1 MVNLMISRIMKQITS
16 KKIIYWLLG
25 ETAGRTSVAVWKRLW
40 GMPVEA
46 GGKIAEKV
54 AQEALISMQESIAE
68 LTNAVAKV
76 VATYNLAQQ
85 QYNNKLEEFQLSER
99 QAQLA
104 HRNGNEELARLAIAK
119 AIAIEKILPKLSE
132 RVGAVQITMNKAKAK
147 LQRETEKLEA
157 YKLELANLKSLTLV
171 NDAMGEIG
179 SISTALDLD
188 AAQSQF
194 GDAKNSIEKR
204 SLLEEA
210 RAELSEN
217 HSAALADEIDALS
230 LDAEIEKRFK
240 NLASN
245 PEL

>member
-1 MVNLMISRIMKQITS
+1 MNSRIMKKITP
-16 KKIIYWLLG
+16 KKITYWLLG
-25 ETAGRTSVAVWKRLW
+25 ETAGRTSIAVWKRLW

-85 QYNNKLEEFQLSER
+85 QYNNKQEEFQLSER

-104 HRNGNEELARLAIAK
+104 HRNGNEELARLAITK
-119 AIAIEKILPKLSE
+119 AIAIEKILPQLSE

-171 NDAMGEIG
+171 NEAMGEIG

-217 HSAALADEIDALS
+217 PSAALADEIDALS
-230 LDAEIEKRFK
+230 LEAEIEKRFK
-240 NLASN
+240 SLTSN

>member
-1 MVNLMISRIMKQITS
+1 MKKITS
-16 KKIIYWLLG
+16 KKITYWLVG
-25 ETAGRTSVAVWKRLW
+25 ETAGRTLVAAWKWLW

-85 QYNNKLEEFQLSER
+85 QYNNKLEEFRLSER

-104 HRNGNEELARLAIAK
+104 QHQGNDELARIAITK
-119 AIAIEKILPKLSE
+119 AIAIEKILPQLSE

-147 LQRETEKLEA
+147 LQRETEKLAA

-171 NDAMGEIG
+171 NEAMGEIG
-179 SISTALDLD
+179 NISTALDLE

-194 GDAKNSIEKR
+194 GEAKNSIEKR

-217 HSAALADEIDALS
+217 PTVALADEIDALS
-230 LDAEIEKRFK
+230 LDAEIEKRLK
-240 NLASN
+240 SLANN
-245 PEL
+245 PES

>member
-1 MVNLMISRIMKQITS
+1 MNSRIMKKITP
-16 KKIIYWLLG
+16 KKITYWLLG
-25 ETAGRTSVAVWKRLW
+25 ETAGRTSIAVWKRLW

-85 QYNNKLEEFQLSER
+85 QYNNKQEEFQLSER

-104 HRNGNEELARLAIAK
+104 HRNGNEELARLAITK
-119 AIAIEKILPKLSE
+119 AIAIEKILPQLSE

-171 NDAMGEIG
+171 NEAMGEIG

-217 HSAALADEIDALS
+217 PSVALADEIDALS
-230 LDAEIEKRFK
+230 LEAEIEKRFK
-240 NLASN
+240 SLTSN

>member
-1 MVNLMISRIMKQITS
+1 M
-16 KKIIYWLLG
+16 KKITPKKITYWLLG
-25 ETAGRTSVAVWKRLW
+25 ETAGRTSIAVWKRLW

-85 QYNNKLEEFQLSER
+85 QYNNKQEEFQLSER

-104 HRNGNEELARLAIAK
+104 HRNGNEELARLAITK
-119 AIAIEKILPKLSE
+119 AIAIEKILPQLSE

-171 NDAMGEIG
+171 NEAMEEIG

-217 HSAALADEIDALS
+217 PSVALADEIDALS
-230 LDAEIEKRFK
+230 LEAEIEKRFK
-240 NLASN
+240 SLTSN